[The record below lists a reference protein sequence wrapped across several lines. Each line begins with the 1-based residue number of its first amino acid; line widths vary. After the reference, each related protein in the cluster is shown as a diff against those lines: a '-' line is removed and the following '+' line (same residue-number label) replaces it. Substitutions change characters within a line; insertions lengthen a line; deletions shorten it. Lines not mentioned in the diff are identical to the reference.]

1 MSLEAMRTLAV
12 SWPKSQTR
20 NQIDSNKVL
29 LLSHYMSSEP
39 DYPVIDVLP
48 DYDPDLAMGVR
59 IRAKNVTSVIH
70 SLVDVKCKKLGII
83 YISLEAA
90 AEEEVFLQLS
100 TEDYGHFLHFLPR
113 MLLPHTRVTVLNPE
127 SGRNMLKTLVPGAM
141 AMLELD
147 RVPETLP
154 ESFLLLP
161 TYVRFLMC
169 SPVSMEQLREKM
181 TPGALLSLLYSSGL
195 SDAEVVRT
203 VGSFIQNNKC
213 RNLPHCPYFSRLRC
227 EGCHVVH
234 YCDTKCQVGLL

>member
-1 MSLEAMRTLAV
+1 
-12 SWPKSQTR
+12 
-20 NQIDSNKVL
+20 
-29 LLSHYMSSEP
+29 
-39 DYPVIDVLP
+39 
-48 DYDPDLAMGVR
+48 
-59 IRAKNVTSVIH
+59 
-70 SLVDVKCKKLGII
+70 
-83 YISLEAA
+83 
-90 AEEEVFLQLS
+90 
-100 TEDYGHFLHFLPR
+100 
-113 MLLPHTRVTVLNPE
+113 MLLPNTRVTVLNPE
-127 SGRNMLKTLVPGAM
+127 SGRNLLKTSVVSVPGAM

-203 VGSFIQNNKC
+203 VGSFIQLNKC
-213 RNLPHCPYFSRLRC
+213 HLPRCPHFSRLRC

>member
-1 MSLEAMRTLAV
+1 MSLEAVRTLAV

-20 NQIDSNKVL
+20 NQIDFNKVL

-59 IRAKNVTSVIH
+59 IRAKNVTSVTH

-83 YISLEAA
+83 YISLKDA

-100 TEDYGHFLHFLPR
+100 AEDYGNFLQFLPR

-141 AMLELD
+141 AMLEQD
-147 RVPETLP
+147 RFSETLP
-154 ESFLLLP
+154 ESLLP
-161 TYVRFLMC
+161 IYVRFLMC

-195 SDAEVVRT
+195 SDAAVVRT
-203 VGSFIQNNKC
+203 VGTFIQRNKC
-213 RNLPHCPYFSRLRC
+213 HLPHCPHFSRLRC